1 MSLCSVHLVA
11 AASGMQGEGEGRR
24 VPLSVFEKL
33 GIGEGRFKRP
43 HRPPPNSCSEREDKI
58 SGAAGMVFADKP
70 YLFRSPAMK
79 TINVIYQ
86 RAFDYCGKVS
96 LSLVSSPA
104 STVYFLL
111 VPSKGSMEP
120 TPPWGKGGGEG
131 RKELTPICQE
141 RGKLP
146 VAGKE
151 AGGEGRRERREFKA
165 VEKVS
170 FFSLSP
176 PTLCRRR
183 RPSFTPL
190 PLFPCLSVC
199 LTVARSER
207 SVPSAVVRTKI
218 GEGEGESEKRGARI

>member
-1 MSLCSVHLVA
+1 MTSIFAFPVSLCSVHLVA

-43 HRPPPNSCSEREDKI
+43 HRPPPKSCSEREDKI

-170 FFSLSP
+170 FSSLFPPDSLSSSSA
-176 PTLCRRR
+176 LLRASA
-183 RPSFTPL
+183 SFS
-190 PLFPCLSVC
+190 LSVC
-199 LTVARSER
+199 LSDCRSLR
-207 SVPSAVVRTKI
+207 
-218 GEGEGESEKRGARI
+218 EKCSIRRCAYKDRGRGG